1 MAGKGGGS
9 WKVAYADFVTAMMA
23 FFMVMW
29 IGSQDQK
36 TRQAVANYFVDPSGA
51 SKRPA
56 RTGAVFDSLNGG
68 PVPENEKTSTGRG
81 RNTYSSSTQPNWATR
96 MVGEYVTTDPK
107 AAAYWREQVA
117 RAKQAAADSPQVRTS
132 EKPLEEVA
140 AGLLARQ
147 LRDELTAAAPTSAGL
162 YEDLLHRGIQEVN
175 WNELAEDMVRTPRE

>member
-23 FFMVMW
+23 FFLVMW

-56 RTGAVFDSLNGG
+56 RTGAVFDSLDGG
-68 PVPENEKTSTGRG
+68 PVPENQKTATGKG
-81 RNTYSSSTQPNWATR
+81 RNSYSGGGEPSWATR
-96 MVGEYVTTDPK
+96 MVGEYVSTDPK
-107 AAAYWREQVA
+107 AGPYWKEQA
-117 RAKQAAADSPQVRTS
+117 KRAKQAAADSPQVRS
-132 EKPLEEVA
+132 NEKSLDEVA
-140 AGLLARQ
+140 VKLLTRQ

-162 YEDLLHRGIQEVN
+162 YEDLLHRGIQEVK
-175 WNELAEDMVRTPRE
+175 WEELAEDMIHQPRE